1 MIAVTQ
7 PGSTVIQP
15 GGANKNIARV
25 RGTSTTLSHPL
36 EESAKSA
43 GRISAPGQKF
53 DRGESIQAEDRSLCV
68 APAALVFLNTTFP
81 P

>member
-1 MIAVTQ
+1 MIAVIQ
-7 PGSTVIQP
+7 PGGTVIQP
-15 GGANKNIARV
+15 GGAKKYSASPGVLYHI
-25 RGTSTTLSHPL
+25 HPCSG
-36 EESAKSA
+36 ESAKSA